1 MSKFYADGRPAES
14 GGRQV
19 KYDAGGRPHEV
30 GGGSDPVAETSRRDV
45 LRQLAEVRHEV
56 IFLRATIKTVLEAI
70 EAMEPGERTSTET
83 LIHELLTTAYAIT
96 GRI

>member
-1 MSKFYADGRPAES
+1 
-14 GGRQV
+14 
-19 KYDAGGRPHEV
+19 
-30 GGGSDPVAETSRRDV
+30 
-45 LRQLAEVRHEV
+45 LAEVRHEV